1 MVDVSALGKSE
12 LWKKKIRKAV
22 ISRDAN
28 KDGFISREDFEL
40 VLERYRKV
48 GSSKEEHLETL
59 TKSLFSLC
67 GITGLN
73 DASVKLSYEEYER
86 RWLANIVKY
95 EERHD
100 LFRSMF
106 DSLDVSGDG
115 VISFSEWETHYA
127 AMGISPEHARPS
139 FDAIDANSDGK
150 VTKDEFVNYHYEFF
164 FTTENK
170 LNSAILYGPL

>member
-1 MVDVSALGKSE
+1 MVDVSALSKSE
-12 LWKKKIRKAV
+12 FWKKKIRKAV
-22 ISRDAN
+22 VSRDAN
-28 KDGFISREDFEL
+28 KDGLISREDFEL
-40 VLERYRKV
+40 VLERYKKV
-48 GSSKEEHLETL
+48 ESSKEEHLENL
-59 TKSLFSLC
+59 SKCLFSLC
-67 GITGLN
+67 GVTGLN
-73 DASVKLSYEEYER
+73 DASVKLSYDEYEK
-86 RWLANIVKY
+86 RWLANIVNFA
-95 EERHD
+95 ESRD

-106 DSLDVSGDG
+106 DNLDVNGDG
-115 VISFSEWETHYA
+115 VVSFSEWETHYV